1 MMDYN
6 LLFIEKKLTEIKT
19 AVMHI
24 EGDHVVKL
32 PNDVVEF
39 LRVDEA
45 GRLWVAAHK
54 PRCRLRTYEQCFPVQ
69 FSFYRKGIPF
79 FIHLTGTAM
88 IGGIEDNSLVED
100 KLVNGSYLV
109 KVTPHMLEYRETG
122 KKAGIGETWW
132 GIVTRWLS
140 TYLPTAGEGQLTMT
154 GVQKQ

>member
-1 MMDYN
+1 MIDYN

-39 LRVDEA
+39 LRVDES
-45 GRLWVAAHK
+45 GRLWLAAHK
-54 PRCRLRTYEQCFPVQ
+54 PRCYLRNYEQCFHVQ

-88 IGGIEDNSLVED
+88 IGGIEDTSIVEE
-100 KLVNGSYLV
+100 KLSNGSYLV
-109 KVTPHMLEYRETG
+109 KVTPQMLEYKETG
-122 KKAGIGETWW
+122 KMAGIGIEWW
-132 GIVTRWLS
+132 GTVTRWMAAF
-140 TYLPTAGEGQLTMT
+140 LPTTTERQLTIT
-154 GVQKQ
+154 GIEK